1 MVDRALDT
9 SSHGGGSRWTDASL
23 WAAALPA
30 APARADTAPAEA
42 EVVVI
47 GAGVVGLVVAAGLHR
62 AGRQVVVLD
71 RHGVGGVTS
80 RGSTGKLTALQG
92 TTCATIADLRGP
104 AEAEAYATAARLGVA
119 GLQALVQELELDVAM
134 QVADDHV
141 VARDESGL
149 SSCQQVLDAARA
161 AGLPVRWVEPPDLE
175 VPALGGVRLESQA
188 QIDPARL
195 CAGLAGWLPTGSV
208 VAGWAASEISEDDDG
223 VEIVAADGRTISAAH
238 VVQATLGP
246 IHDPAQLA
254 ARCTASRSYVVAAA
268 HPSPPT
274 GMYIS
279 TGDEVRS
286 VRSAT
291 DGARPLML
299 VGGESHPPGDDQ
311 GTDPEE
317 RYRRLEAYAR
327 QELGASDVTHRWAAH
342 DLIPSDGV
350 PFIGRLA
357 PGTSR
362 QWVAA
367 GFQKWGISTAW
378 VAGDLIAA
386 ELDGAARPWAGLF
399 DPTRVAA
406 SVTRRLVEGAA
417 RSARHVVAD
426 RLVDIARGS
435 GRRPRC
441 THLGCVV
448 SFDDSEQTWECP
460 CHGSRFEADG
470 TVISGPA
477 SQPLDVEQGD

>member
-1 MVDRALDT
+1 MDD
-9 SSHGGGSRWTDASL
+9 GSRSTGGDDHRSRWSDASL
-23 WAAALPA
+23 WASALPA
-30 APARADTAPAEA
+30 LPVRADPAPAEA

-47 GAGVVGLVVAAGLHR
+47 GAGVTGLVVAAALHR
-62 AGRQVVVLD
+62 AGRGVVVLD

-92 TTCATIADLRGP
+92 ATCSTIADLRGP

-119 GLQALVQELELDVAM
+119 GLQQLVDELQLDVAL
-134 QVADDHV
+134 QVADDHL
-141 VARDESGL
+141 VARDEEGL
-149 SSCQQVLDAARA
+149 STCQRVLGAAQD
-161 AGLPVRWVEPPDLE
+161 AGLPVRWVEPRDLE
-175 VPALGGVRLESQA
+175 VPALGGVRLASQA
-188 QIDPARL
+188 QLDPARL
-195 CAGLAGWLPTGSV
+195 CAGLAAWLPEGSV
-208 VAGWAASEISEDDDG
+208 VAGWAASEISEDDDA
-223 VEIVAADGRTISAAH
+223 VEVVATDGRTISAAH
-238 VVQATLGP
+238 VVQATMGP

-274 GMYIS
+274 SMYIS
-279 TGDEVRS
+279 AGEEVRS
-286 VRSAT
+286 VRSAR
-291 DGARPLML
+291 DGERSLVL
-299 VGGESHPPGDDQ
+299 VGGEAHPPGDDQ
-311 GTDPEE
+311 GVDPVE

-327 QELGASDVTHRWAAH
+327 NELGASDVTHRWAAH

-362 QWVAA
+362 QWVAS

-378 VAGDLIAA
+378 VAADLIAA
-386 ELDGAARPWAGLF
+386 EIDGASRPWAGVF

-406 SVTRRLVEGAA
+406 SVTRRLLEGAA
-417 RSARHVVAD
+417 RSARHVVVD
-426 RLVDIARGS
+426 RVVDIGRGD
-435 GRRPRC
+435 RRPRC

-470 TVISGPA
+470 TVVSGPA
-477 SQPLDVEQGD
+477 SQPLDIEP